1 MHRELILSFL
11 LPRFRFLSR
20 YLTSSAS
27 ASGAERKR
35 LDLGLVLPGAQVAEL
50 EQELLDS
57 QAEATEYRRK
67 TMALQKQLEE
77 YQDPGFESAL
87 RRGGVLE
94 LAGTI

>member
-20 YLTSSAS
+20 YLTSS